1 MAETLFGNDLVGY
14 YFVPSEIIRFLV
26 ALTAPQPKEKVLNIH
41 LNPDILIPYL
51 NSMGVVDVRYLLS
64 HATPEEVAQAEFPYD
79 VILCSPTFGSII
91 KSPDGSSDPNEEFW
105 LKWSINHLSNKGR
118 LAIIVPTGLLSNYSQ
133 KAIREFLTT
142 NAGIEAIIDLPSGW
156 AQGTYPQA
164 SILLITSNRNL
175 DRDIKMIHFTKAESI
190 PWDSLS
196 SNVRNGQLDITQ
208 LKSGIGFTLKAADL
222 DKHRLDVQYYHLKQ
236 IGFTPPDPHVYKEER
251 LADLVRIRS
260 GERFSKE
267 DFQSHGI
274 PFVQV
279 KNVTTNGT
287 LDLQQVQTII
297 PEVAEQSRGY
307 SRPGDI
313 LITTAGTIGKVVL
326 IDDSFSGKGVC
337 IDTSLRRLEVL
348 DTNRLLPEY
357 LTIYLQTL
365 MAQHQMK
372 MLTTGSVIP
381 VLANPNLS
389 ELKVYVPN
397 VTKQREIIAIFKDST
412 LDYETKVSKSFYGG
426 KPEPTP
432 PPPTLEPPPT
442 IGSTEPESLQKI
454 VQAQFPFPIAR
465 AYTLFT
471 NSEYE
476 PGNMRVKALIDLS
489 ESIVYYVYN
498 ILVADQ
504 LRRLKLD
511 NAKLKKEMDN
521 SYSNYSLSRR
531 LGVISVILKLAR
543 MQSAI
548 DLFMPEL
555 TTIDLQV
562 CRDIQK
568 DVRNVWSHTNA
579 FPENKCR
586 QVIKKYQPRLEKLL
600 HSLKFLTDY
609 NLIQVIRITI
619 RNGRLQHHV
628 FSMMGN
634 NSLFQHEIEELDK
647 DNIILADSLHIILIA
662 KARGYDFLDLHPF
675 YLVHAWENTGEFDH
689 LCFFKQTDGNPPDLH
704 LKIESTQG
712 VGGTVIETDMGFTD
726 FISGKTV

>member
-1 MAETLFGNDLVGY
+1 MAETLFGNDSVGY
-14 YFVPSEIIRFLV
+14 YFVSPEIIRFLV
-26 ALTAPQPKEKVLNIH
+26 ALTAPQPKEKVLNVH
-41 LNPDILIPYL
+41 LNPDVLIPYL
-51 NSMGVVDVRYLLS
+51 KSMGVEGIQYLQS
-64 HATPEEVAQAEFPYD
+64 HASPEEVAQAESSYD
-79 VILCSPTFGSII
+79 VILCSPTFGSIV

-133 KAIREFLTT
+133 QAIREFLITDG
-142 NAGIEAIIDLPSGW
+142 GIETIIDLPSGW
-156 AQGTYPQA
+156 AQNTYPQA
-164 SILLITSNRNL
+164 SILLITKTS
-175 DRDIKMIHFTKAESI
+175 DQHRDIEMIHFTKAEPI
-190 PWDSLS
+190 PWNMLTSH
-196 SNVRNGQLDITQ
+196 VRNGKIDMTQ
-208 LKSGIGFTLKAADL
+208 LKSGVGFTIKASDL
-222 DKHRLDVQYYHLKQ
+222 DRHRLDVQYYHLKQ
-236 IGFTPPDPHVYKEER
+236 AGVTPPNPHVFKEER
-251 LADLVRIRS
+251 LAELVRIRS

-279 KNVTTNGT
+279 KNVTTHGT
-287 LDLQQVQTII
+287 LDLRQVQTII

-307 SRPGDI
+307 SRPDDI
-313 LITTAGTIGKVVL
+313 LLTTAGTIGKVVL
-326 IDDSFSGKGVC
+326 IDDSFTDKGVC

-348 DTNRLLPEY
+348 DTKRVLPEY
-357 LTIYLQTL
+357 LTIYLQAPI
-365 MAQHQMK
+365 AQHQMK

-381 VLANPNLS
+381 SLANPNLS
-389 ELKVYVPN
+389 ELKVYLPDIA
-397 VTKQREIIAIFKDST
+397 KQREIITIFQDPT

-432 PPPTLEPPPT
+432 PPPTLEPPPA
-442 IGSTEPESLQKI
+442 IGRTEPESLQKI
-454 VQAQFPFPIAR
+454 VQLQFPFPIAR
-465 AYTLFT
+465 TFTLFT

-476 PGNMRVKALIDLS
+476 PGNMRVKALFDLS

-498 ILVADQ
+498 VLVADQ

-511 NAKLKKEMDN
+511 NTKLKKAMDI
-521 SYSNYSLSRR
+521 SYSTYSLTRR
-531 LGVISVILKLAR
+531 LDVISDILKLAR
-543 MQSAI
+543 QQSAI

-586 QVIKKYQPRLEKLL
+586 QVIKQYQPRLEKLL
-600 HSLKFLTDY
+600 LSMKFLIDY

-634 NSLFQHEIEELDK
+634 NSLFEHEIEELDK

-675 YLVHAWENTGEFDH
+675 YLVHAWENTGEYDH
-689 LCFFKQTDGNPPDLH
+689 LCFFKQTDGDPPDLR

-712 VGGTVIETDMGFTD
+712 VGGTVTETDMGFTD
-726 FISGKTV
+726 LIVGKTA